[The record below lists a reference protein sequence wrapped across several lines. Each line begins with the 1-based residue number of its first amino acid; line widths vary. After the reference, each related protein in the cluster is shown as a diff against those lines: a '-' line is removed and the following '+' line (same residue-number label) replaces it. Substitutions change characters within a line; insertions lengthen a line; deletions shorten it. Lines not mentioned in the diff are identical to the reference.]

1 MSDAAVV
8 VLPVLVPLASAVIL
22 LGLARFPG
30 LQRAG
35 LVVAS
40 SLTFAAAILLFV
52 RVQGG
57 GRWTSPS
64 VLGRRRSGSPSRA
77 DLLSA
82 IMVLVT
88 GLVGFSGAW
97 YACGE
102 IGLVLWRRHYA
113 FFFLLLFVGINGAFL
128 TADLFNLYVWFEV
141 MLMASFAMMVLGRR
155 KHTFE
160 GAAKYVALNM
170 VSSFFFLCGLGLLY
184 GKAGSLNLADVAVRV
199 ADTGN
204 DPLLLTSASLL
215 LVAFGIKAGLFPLY
229 FWLPASYPQTGFT
242 TAAVFGGLLTKV
254 GVYSLFRVFGDAFGF
269 LSGFTAEIFIWG
281 GALTMVAGVL
291 GAASQFHL
299 RKILSFHII
308 SQIGYLV
315 FALGLFTHGAVAAA
329 IFYTAHHIIVK
340 TNLFFAAG
348 LIAQSGRS
356 ERLEKLGGLFR
367 QQPLLAVLF
376 AIPALSLGG
385 IPPLSGFFAKFLVIR
400 EAFRCEAYWL
410 GALALGVGVITLF
423 SMTKIW
429 SEAFWKDSPRAGG
442 LVAVRRSQLWPVVL
456 LAAATIA
463 IGLGVG
469 STIRH
474 RPRGCH
480 PTRLPATHAMNLLKL
495 IARYLLDFIRANLS
509 VARDVLSPAPQID
522 PETIELETK
531 VETPL
536 EILALSN
543 LITFTP
549 GTLAL
554 DIEPGKKLVVHVLKD
569 GEEAARAIRE
579 RLEGPLLEITRRGGS
594 QP

>member
-1 MSDAAVV
+1 MSDAATI
-8 VLPVLVPLASAVIL
+8 VLPVLVPIAAGILLIALGRFPLLQRGGLVAGAAGTFLASV
-22 LGLARFPG
+22 
-30 LQRAG
+30 
-35 LVVAS
+35 
-40 SLTFAAAILLFV
+40 LLFA
-52 RVQGG
+52 RVHGG
-57 GRWTSPS
+57 GPLDVAFGGWEIP
-64 VLGRRRSGSPSRA
+64 VGIAFHA

-88 GLVGFSGAW
+88 GLVGFCTAW

-113 FFFLLLFVGINGAFL
+113 FFFLLLLAGINGAFL

-160 GAAKYVALNM
+160 GATKYVALNM
-170 VSSFFFLCGLGLLY
+170 LSSFFFLCGLGLLY
-184 GKAGSLNLADVAVRV
+184 GKAGSLNLADVAARV
-199 ADTGN
+199 SDTGS

-242 TAAVFGGLLTKV
+242 TAAIFGGLLTKV
-254 GVYSLFRVFGDAFGF
+254 GVYSIFRIFGSAFGF
-269 LSGFTAEIFIWG
+269 LSGFTAELFIWCG
-281 GALTMVAGVL
+281 VLTMVAGVL

-308 SQIGYLV
+308 SQIGYLI

-340 TNLFFAAG
+340 TNLFLAAG
-348 LIAQSGRS
+348 LIARSGRS

-367 QQPLLAVLF
+367 QQPLLALLF

-385 IPPLSGFFAKFLVIR
+385 IPPFSGFFAKFLVIR
-400 EAFRCEAYWL
+400 ESFLCGAYWL
-410 GALALGVGVITLF
+410 GALALAVGVITLF

-429 SEAFWKDSPRAGG
+429 AEAFWKDSPRQTG
-442 LVAVRRSQLWPVVL
+442 LVRVPGGQMLPVAL

-469 STIRH
+469 
-474 RPRGCH
+474 P
-480 PTRLPATHAMNLLKL
+480 LFA
-495 IARYLLDFIRANLS
+495 IA
-509 VARDVLSPAPQID
+509 Q
-522 PETIELETK
+522 
-531 VETPL
+531 
-536 EILALSN
+536 
-543 LITFTP
+543 
-549 GTLAL
+549 
-554 DIEPGKKLVVHVLKD
+554 
-569 GEEAARAIRE
+569 EAA
-579 RLEGPLLEITRRGGS
+579 S
-594 QP
+594 QLGFQAPSPTPTPTP